1 MEKRGERP
9 GLLSWSKV
17 SIVHDAHLIHDVS
30 REGWHAAGMGAI
42 VPAIDKD
49 ATRLFNEHF
58 AELFAAPPKQKK
70 GGGRRKPR
78 GRLLGKRRKAKDVR

>member
-1 MEKRGERP
+1 MVP
-9 GLLSWSKV
+9 GLPSWSKV

-58 AELFAAPPKQKK
+58 AELFAAPPNPKQKK
-70 GGGRRKPR
+70 GGGRRKTR

>member
-1 MEKRGERP
+1 MPMEKER
-9 GLLSWSKV
+9 KYK
-17 SIVHDAHLIHDVS
+17 
-30 REGWHAAGMGAI
+30 AG
-42 VPAIDKD
+42 IDKD
-49 ATRLFNEHF
+49 ATRLYNEHF